1 MFFRNSFKDIEYILE
16 TCYEPRMTRI
26 PSSFAALAALAASTA
41 LTAIPASA
49 ESFTIR
55 IGAGHPAAATW
66 ITTIRELFVLQVAER
81 VAAETDYEIAWS
93 EAWGG
98 SVCKLGKCLEAVEAG
113 LLDMADLQTPFDP
126 AKLMAQNFSY
136 FVPFGPGDPVLGARL
151 NLQTY
156 EEVPA
161 LKDMLEERYNQVFVG
176 VGILGNYGLIT
187 NFQFDEIAEL
197 DGIKIAAAGP
207 NIPWVS
213 SVGVVPVQG
222 NLNEAY
228 TGMQT
233 GVYSGWVMFPD
244 GVTSFKLQEVAEQFT
259 VTGFGVIAT
268 PLLTMNKDT
277 WDMLPPEVQTIFL
290 EEGRAWNERA
300 GAYTAERQE
309 QALQIIRDAGVRV
322 YELTDEQKREWAARL
337 PDIPAERTAEL
348 TDAGQPADGIY
359 HYVDLL
365 AEAGHVFPRDWAA
378 ER

>member
-1 MFFRNSFKDIEYILE
+1 MLRTKTML
-16 TCYEPRMTRI
+16 
-26 PSSFAALAALAASTA
+26 AALAALAATTA
-41 LTAIPASA
+41 LTAAPAAA
-49 ESFTIR
+49 ETFTIR

-66 ITTIRELFVLQVAER
+66 ITTIRELFMPQVQER
-81 VAAETDYEIAWS
+81 VAAETDHEIVWS

-98 SVCKLGKCLEAVEAG
+98 SVCKLGECLEAVEAG

-136 FVPFGPGDPVLGARL
+136 FVPFGSGDPVLGARL
-151 NLQTY
+151 NQQTY
-156 EEVPA
+156 DEVPA
-161 LKDMLEERYNQVFVG
+161 LKEMLEERYNQVFVG
-176 VGILGNYGLIT
+176 VGILGNYGLVT
-187 NFQFDEIAEL
+187 NFEWDEISEL

-233 GVYSGWVMFPD
+233 GVYNGWVMFPD
-244 GVTSFKLQEVAEQFT
+244 GVTSFKLQEVSKQFT

-277 WDMLPPEVQTIFL
+277 WDSLPPEVQEIFL
-290 EEGRAWNERA
+290 DEGRAWNERA
-300 GAYTAERQE
+300 GEYTAKRQE
-309 QALQIIRDAGVRV
+309 QALQTIRDAGVKV
-322 YELTDEQKREWAARL
+322 VEITDEQKRDWAARL
-337 PDIPAERTAEL
+337 PNIPAERTAEL
-348 TDAGQPADGIY
+348 EANGQPAEGIY
-359 HYVDLL
+359 HYVELL
-365 AEAGHVFPRDWAA
+365 AEAGHAFPRDWLA